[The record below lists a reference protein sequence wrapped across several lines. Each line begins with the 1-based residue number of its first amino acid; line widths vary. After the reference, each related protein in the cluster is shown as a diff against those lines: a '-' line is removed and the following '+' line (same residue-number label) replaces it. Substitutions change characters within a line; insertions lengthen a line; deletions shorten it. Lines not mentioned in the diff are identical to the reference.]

1 MNGTKLKQSG
11 EKLSWKVRL
20 SYGCGDTACNVVYGM
35 ISTVLTLFYTD
46 YVGISPA
53 TVGLVMLLSRVFDGG
68 SDVIMGLIVQKTNSK
83 WGKSRP
89 WVLWMSLPYTLAAV
103 LLFTVPHSTNLVQ
116 FLYIFVTYNLCT
128 TVCYTAIN
136 VPYGSLSAMMTRS
149 SGERDMLSIV
159 RMGMSPFGRILAVT
173 CTLPLVKVFGDDQAA
188 WIKTMTLWAIVAM
201 ILLVICFKNCEEK
214 VVVKQEQTK
223 VNTGKTFKALFSNQY
238 FWACLMLWMMQNV
251 IYTVT
256 GTILPYYCKYVF
268 HNDTLY
274 SSLYLVETLVLVAVT
289 FLSPALVKKFG
300 KRNMSL
306 IGVTFALVGHLAFF
320 LNPSS
325 FAWTLAS
332 CVIRGIGLA
341 PLNSII
347 FGFLGDAV
355 DFGHWKS
362 GIRQESLVFAAG
374 SVGAKVGGGL
384 TSAIMTS
391 LLSMAGYVSAT
402 NGSQVQPQS
411 AINMIIDLYKF
422 GPMLVWIIIIIVL
435 YFYKLDK
442 QYPQIMKELNEREFK
457 KEMEEA
463 EELAGETMDGEN
475 TEATENT
482 GVIPGH
488 VVVTISRQYGSG
500 GRELAKI
507 LAKKMGVKCYDREI
521 VYRAAAKMGNE
532 DMGKE
537 TMLENSYQTP
547 HEKMGAGDE
556 WAFDTIPSYNQMY
569 QQQSVTIM
577 QIAKRESAVF
587 LGRCADAVL
596 KDCPDHYSFFV
607 YADEKFREERSP
619 QYYGGMSLKE
629 MEKEEETRE
638 RYYNY
643 YTGRKWG
650 DPENYHMMIN
660 TSEISLEDA
669 AELILNYI
677 KKQRNIE

>member
-1 MNGTKLKQSG
+1 MSETKQKKAG
-11 EKLSWKVRL
+11 EKLSWKTRL

-46 YVGISPA
+46 YVGVSPA
-53 TVGLVMLLSRVFDGG
+53 TVGLVMLLSRMFDGG
-68 SDVIMGLIVQKTNSK
+68 SDVVMGLLVQKTNSK

-89 WVLWMSLPYTLAAV
+89 WVLWMSLPYTLTAV

-188 WIKTMTLWAIVAM
+188 WIKTMTIWAVVAM
-201 ILLVICFKNCEEK
+201 ILLLICFKNCEEK
-214 VVVKQEQTK
+214 VVVKQEEAK
-223 VNTGKTFKALFSNQY
+223 VQAGKTFKALFSNQY
-238 FWACLMLWMMQNV
+238 FWACLVLWMMQNV

-268 HNDTLY
+268 NNDTLY
-274 SSLYLVETLVLVAVT
+274 SSLYLIETLVLVGVT

-306 IGVTFALVGHLAFF
+306 IGVTFALVGHIAFF
-320 LNPSS
+320 MNPSS

-332 CVIRGIGLA
+332 CIIRGIGLA

-384 TSAIMTS
+384 TSAIMTG

-402 NGSQVQPQS
+402 NGIQTQPQS
-411 AINMIIDLYKF
+411 AIDMIIEIYKF
-422 GPMLVWIIIIIVL
+422 GPALVWLVIIIVL
-435 YFYKLDK
+435 CFYKLDK
-442 QYPQIMKELNEREFK
+442 KYPQIMKELNEREFK
-457 KEMEEA
+457 KEVECEEVA
-463 EELAGETMDGEN
+463 LTDGEVA
-475 TEATENT
+475 EP
-482 GVIPGH
+482 VSGH
-488 VVVTISRQYGSG
+488 VVITISRQYGSG
-500 GRELAKI
+500 GREVAQI
-507 LAKKMGVKCYDREI
+507 LAKKMGVRCYDREI
-521 VYRAAAKMGNE
+521 VYQAAARMGKE
-532 DMGKE
+532 DMGKDA
-537 TMLENSYQTP
+537 MLEESYQTP
-547 HEKMGAGDE
+547 HDRVGAGSDE
-556 WAFDTIPSYNQMY
+556 WAFDTIPYYNQMY

-577 QIAKRESAVF
+577 QIARKESAVF

-596 KDCPDHYSFFV
+596 KDYPEHFSFFI
-607 YADEKFREERSP
+607 YADAKFREERSP
-619 QYYGGMSLKE
+619 QYYGGMSLKD
-629 MEKEEETRE
+629 MEKEEEARE

-650 DPENYHMMIN
+650 NPENYDMMIN
-660 TSEISLEDA
+660 TSKIPLDDV
-669 AELILNYI
+669 AEMILDYV
-677 KKQRNIE
+677 KKQSQPE

>member
-1 MNGTKLKQSG
+1 
-11 EKLSWKVRL
+11 
-20 SYGCGDTACNVVYGM
+20 
-35 ISTVLTLFYTD
+35 
-46 YVGISPA
+46 
-53 TVGLVMLLSRVFDGG
+53 
-68 SDVIMGLIVQKTNSK
+68 
-83 WGKSRP
+83 
-89 WVLWMSLPYTLAAV
+89 
-103 LLFTVPHSTNLVQ
+103 
-116 FLYIFVTYNLCT
+116 
-128 TVCYTAIN
+128 
-136 VPYGSLSAMMTRS
+136 
-149 SGERDMLSIV
+149 MLSIV

-201 ILLVICFKNCEEK
+201 ILLVICFRNCEEK

-223 VNTGKTFKALFSNQY
+223 VNTGKTFKALFANQY

-274 SSLYLVETLVLVAVT
+274 SSLYLVETLVLVGVT

-332 CVIRGIGLA
+332 CIIRGIGLA

-457 KEMEEA
+457 KEMEELPELA
-463 EELAGETMDGEN
+463 EEAE
-475 TEATENT
+475 TEAENT

-596 KDCPDHYSFFV
+596 KDYPGHYSFFV

-619 QYYGGMSLKE
+619 EYYGGMSLKE

>member
-1 MNGTKLKQSG
+1 MSKVAQKKSE
-11 EKLSWKVRL
+11 EKLSWKTRL

-46 YVGISPA
+46 YVGVSPA
-53 TVGLVMLLSRVFDGG
+53 TVGLVMLLSRMFDGG
-68 SDVIMGLIVQKTNSK
+68 SDVVMGLLVQKTNSK

-173 CTLPLVKVFGDDQAA
+173 CTLPLVKIFGDDQAA
-188 WIKTMTLWAIVAM
+188 WIKTMSIWAVVAL

-214 VVVKQEQTK
+214 VVVKQEESK
-223 VNTGKTFKALFSNQY
+223 VKAGKTFKALFSNQY

-268 HNDTLY
+268 NNDTLY
-274 SSLYLVETLVLVAVT
+274 SSLYLIETLVLVGVT

-306 IGVTFALVGHLAFF
+306 IGITFALIGHLAFF
-320 LNPSS
+320 LNPAS
-325 FAWTLAS
+325 FAWALAS
-332 CVIRGIGLA
+332 CIIRGIGLA

-402 NGSQVQPQS
+402 NGSQMQPQS
-411 AINMIIDLYKF
+411 AIDMIIDIYKY
-422 GPMLVWIIIIIVL
+422 GPMIVWIIIIIVL
-435 YFYKLDK
+435 CFYKLDK

-457 KEMEEA
+457 KVVEKEESQGSLEA
-463 EELAGETMDGEN
+463 ETAGN
-475 TEATENT
+475 TEKTVE
-482 GVIPGH
+482 GH
-488 VVVTISRQYGSG
+488 IVVTISRQYGSG

-507 LAKKMGVKCYDREI
+507 LAKKMGVRCYDREI
-521 VYRAAAKMGNE
+521 VYQAAAKMGNA
-532 DMGKE
+532 DIGKE
-537 TMLENSYQTP
+537 TVLESSYQTP
-547 HEKMGAGDE
+547 NDTIGSGDE
-556 WAFDTIPSYNQMY
+556 GAFDTVPYYNKMY
-569 QQQSVTIM
+569 QQQSIAIM
-577 QIAKRESAVF
+577 EIARRESAVF

-596 KDCPDHYSFFV
+596 KDYPDHISVFV
-607 YADEKFREERSP
+607 CADEQFRRERSP
-619 QYYGGMSLKE
+619 QYYGGMSFKE
-629 MEKEEETRE
+629 MEKEEQTRE

-650 DPENYHMMIN
+650 DPQNYDLMVN
-660 TSEISLEDA
+660 TSKISLEDA
-669 AELILNYI
+669 ADLILNYI
-677 KKQRNIE
+677 QNQKKNIKK

>member
-1 MNGTKLKQSG
+1 MSKVAQKKSE
-11 EKLSWKVRL
+11 EKLSWKTRL
-20 SYGCGDTACNVVYGM
+20 SYGCGDTACDVVYGM

-46 YVGISPA
+46 YVGVSPA
-53 TVGLVMLLSRVFDGG
+53 TVGLVMLLSRMFDGG
-68 SDVIMGLIVQKTNSK
+68 SDVVMGLLVQKTNSK

-173 CTLPLVKVFGDDQAA
+173 CTLPLVKIFGDDQAA
-188 WIKTMTLWAIVAM
+188 WIKTMSIWAVVAL

-214 VVVKQEQTK
+214 VVVKQEESK
-223 VNTGKTFKALFSNQY
+223 VKAGKTFKALFSNQY

-268 HNDTLY
+268 NNDTLY
-274 SSLYLVETLVLVAVT
+274 SSLYLIETLVLVGVT

-306 IGVTFALVGHLAFF
+306 IGITFALIGHLAFF
-320 LNPSS
+320 LNPTS
-325 FAWTLAS
+325 FVWALAS
-332 CVIRGIGLA
+332 CIIRGIGLA

-402 NGSQVQPQS
+402 NGSQMQPQS
-411 AINMIIDLYKF
+411 AIDMIIDIYKY

-435 YFYKLDK
+435 CFYKLDK

-457 KEMEEA
+457 KVVEKEESQESLEA
-463 EELAGETMDGEN
+463 ETAGN
-475 TEATENT
+475 TEKAVE
-482 GVIPGH
+482 GH
-488 VVVTISRQYGSG
+488 IVVTISRQYGSG

-507 LAKKMGVKCYDREI
+507 LAKKMGVRCYDREI
-521 VYRAAAKMGNE
+521 VYQAAAKMGNA
-532 DMGKE
+532 DIGKE
-537 TMLENSYQTP
+537 TVLESSYQTP
-547 HEKMGAGDE
+547 NDTIGSGDE
-556 WAFDTIPSYNQMY
+556 GAFDTVPYYNKMY
-569 QQQSVTIM
+569 QQQSIAIM
-577 QIAKRESAVF
+577 EIARRESAVF

-596 KDCPDHYSFFV
+596 KDYPDHVSVFV
-607 YADEKFREERSP
+607 CADEQFRRERSP
-619 QYYGGMSLKE
+619 QYYGGMSFKE
-629 MEKEEETRE
+629 MEKEEQTRE

-650 DPENYHMMIN
+650 DPQNYDLMVN
-660 TSEISLEDA
+660 TSKISLEDA
-669 AELILNYI
+669 ADLILNYI
-677 KKQRNIE
+677 QNQKKNIKK

>member
-1 MNGTKLKQSG
+1 MNGTKSKQAG

-46 YVGISPA
+46 YVGVSPA
-53 TVGLVMLLSRVFDGG
+53 TVGLVMLLSRIFDGG

-89 WVLWMSLPYTLAAV
+89 WVLWISLPYTLAAV

-274 SSLYLVETLVLVAVT
+274 SSLYLVETLVLVGVT

-457 KEMEEA
+457 KEMEESTDML
-463 EELAGETMDGEN
+463 EETNGNVDAASEN
-475 TEATENT
+475 TS
-482 GVIPGH
+482 VIPGH

-521 VYRAAAKMGNE
+521 VYRAAAKMGNA
-532 DMGKE
+532 DIGKE

-596 KDCPDHYSFFV
+596 KDYPDHYSFFV

-619 QYYGGMSLKE
+619 EYYGGMSLKE

>member
-1 MNGTKLKQSG
+1 MNKVAQKKSE
-11 EKLSWKVRL
+11 EKLSWKTRL

-46 YVGISPA
+46 YVGVSPA
-53 TVGLVMLLSRVFDGG
+53 TVGLVMLLSRMFDGG
-68 SDVIMGLIVQKTNSK
+68 SDVVMGLLVQKTNSK

-173 CTLPLVKVFGDDQAA
+173 CTLPLVKIFGDDQAA
-188 WIKTMTLWAIVAM
+188 WIKTMSIWAVVAL

-214 VVVKQEQTK
+214 VVVKQEESK
-223 VNTGKTFKALFSNQY
+223 VKAGKTFKALFSNQY

-268 HNDTLY
+268 NNDTLY
-274 SSLYLVETLVLVAVT
+274 SSLYLIETLVLVGVT

-306 IGVTFALVGHLAFF
+306 IGITFALIGHLAFF
-320 LNPSS
+320 LNPAS
-325 FAWTLAS
+325 FAWALAS
-332 CVIRGIGLA
+332 CIIRGIGLA

-402 NGSQVQPQS
+402 NGSQMQPQS
-411 AINMIIDLYKF
+411 AIDMIIDIYKY

-435 YFYKLDK
+435 CFYKLDK

-457 KEMEEA
+457 KVVEKEESQGSLEA
-463 EELAGETMDGEN
+463 ETAGN
-475 TEATENT
+475 TEKTVE
-482 GVIPGH
+482 GH
-488 VVVTISRQYGSG
+488 IVVTISRQYGSG

-507 LAKKMGVKCYDREI
+507 LAKKMGVRCYDREI
-521 VYRAAAKMGNE
+521 VYQAAAKMGNA
-532 DMGKE
+532 DIGKE
-537 TMLENSYQTP
+537 TVLESSYQTP
-547 HEKMGAGDE
+547 NDTIGSGDE
-556 WAFDTIPSYNQMY
+556 GAFDTVPYYNKMY
-569 QQQSVTIM
+569 QQQSIAIM
-577 QIAKRESAVF
+577 EIARRESAVF

-596 KDCPDHYSFFV
+596 KDYPDHISVFV
-607 YADEKFREERSP
+607 CADEQFRRERSP
-619 QYYGGMSLKE
+619 QYYGGMSFKE
-629 MEKEEETRE
+629 MEKEEQTRE

-650 DPENYHMMIN
+650 DPQNYDLMVN
-660 TSEISLEDA
+660 TSKISLEDA
-669 AELILNYI
+669 ADLILNYI
-677 KKQRNIE
+677 QNQKKNIKK

>member
-1 MNGTKLKQSG
+1 MNGIKSKQSG

-20 SYGCGDTACNVVYGM
+20 SYGCGDTACNIVYGM

-46 YVGISPA
+46 YVGVSPA

-89 WVLWMSLPYTLAAV
+89 WVLWMGVPYTLAAV
-103 LLFTVPHSTNLVQ
+103 LLFTVPHSTNLIQ

-188 WIKTMTLWAIVAM
+188 WIKTMALWAVVAM

-223 VNTGKTFKALFSNQY
+223 VKAGKTFKALFSNQY

-274 SSLYLVETLVLVAVT
+274 SSLYLLETLVLVGVT
-289 FLSPALVKKFG
+289 FLSPMLVKKFG

-306 IGVTFALVGHLAFF
+306 MGVLFALIGHLVFF
-320 LNPSS
+320 LNPDS
-325 FAWTLAS
+325 FVWTLAS

-402 NGSQVQPQS
+402 NGAQVQPQS
-411 AINMIIDLYKF
+411 AINMIIDIYKF
-422 GPMLVWIIIIIVL
+422 GPMIVWIVILIVL
-435 YFYKLDK
+435 YLYKLDK
-442 QYPQIMKELNEREFK
+442 QYPKIMEELNEREFK
-457 KEMEEA
+457 KELEEKT
-463 EELAGETMDGEN
+463 EEIEDR
-475 TEATENT
+475 TEDT

-500 GRELAKI
+500 GRELSKI
-507 LAKKMGVKCYDREI
+507 VARKMGVKCYDREI
-521 VYRAAAKMGNE
+521 VFRAAAKMGNE
-532 DMGKE
+532 DLEKE

-547 HEKMGAGDE
+547 HDTVGAGDE
-556 WAFDTIPSYNQMY
+556 WAFDTIPSYNRMY
-569 QQQSVTIM
+569 QQQSVTIL
-577 QIAKRESAVF
+577 QIARQESAVF

-596 KDCPDHYSFFV
+596 KDYPNHYSFFV

-619 QYYGGMSLKE
+619 QYYGGMSLKD
-629 MEKEEETRE
+629 MKKEEEARE

-669 AELILNYI
+669 AELILDYI
-677 KKQRNIE
+677 KKQQNIE

>member
-1 MNGTKLKQSG
+1 MNGTKSKQSG

-20 SYGCGDTACNVVYGM
+20 SYGCGDTACNVVDGM

-46 YVGISPA
+46 YVGVSPA

-201 ILLVICFKNCEEK
+201 ILLVICFRNCEEK

-223 VNTGKTFKALFSNQY
+223 VNTGKTFKALFANQY

-274 SSLYLVETLVLVAVT
+274 SSLYLVETLVLVGVT

-332 CVIRGIGLA
+332 CIIRGIGLA

-457 KEMEEA
+457 KEMEELPELA
-463 EELAGETMDGEN
+463 EEAE
-475 TEATENT
+475 TEAENT

-596 KDCPDHYSFFV
+596 KDYPGHYSFFV

-619 QYYGGMSLKE
+619 EYYGGMSLKE

>member
-1 MNGTKLKQSG
+1 MNGTKSKQAG

-46 YVGISPA
+46 YVGVSPA
-53 TVGLVMLLSRVFDGG
+53 TVGLVMLLSRIFDGG

-274 SSLYLVETLVLVAVT
+274 SSLYLVETLVLVGVT

-457 KEMEEA
+457 KEMEESTDML
-463 EELAGETMDGEN
+463 EETNGNVDAASEN
-475 TEATENT
+475 TS
-482 GVIPGH
+482 VIPGH

-521 VYRAAAKMGNE
+521 VYRAAAKMGNA
-532 DMGKE
+532 DIGKE

-596 KDCPDHYSFFV
+596 KDYPDHYSFFV

-619 QYYGGMSLKE
+619 EYYGGMSLKE

>member
-1 MNGTKLKQSG
+1 
-11 EKLSWKVRL
+11 
-20 SYGCGDTACNVVYGM
+20 M

-46 YVGISPA
+46 YVGVSPA

-274 SSLYLVETLVLVAVT
+274 SSLYLVETLVLVGVT

-463 EELAGETMDGEN
+463 EELAGETTDSEN
-475 TEATENT
+475 TEATENA

-596 KDCPDHYSFFV
+596 KDYPDHYSFFV

>member
-1 MNGTKLKQSG
+1 MSETKQKKAE
-11 EKLSWKVRL
+11 EKLSWKTRL

-46 YVGISPA
+46 YVGVSPA
-53 TVGLVMLLSRVFDGG
+53 TVGLVMLLSRLFDGG
-68 SDVIMGLIVQKTNSK
+68 SDVIMGLLVQKTNSK

-188 WIKTMTLWAIVAM
+188 WIKTMTIWAVVAM
-201 ILLVICFKNCEEK
+201 ILLLICFKNCEEK
-214 VVVKQEQTK
+214 VVVKQEETK
-223 VNTGKTFKALFSNQY
+223 VQTGKTFKALFGNQY
-238 FWACLMLWMMQNV
+238 FWACLVLWMMQNV

-268 HNDTLY
+268 NNDTLY
-274 SSLYLVETLVLVAVT
+274 SSLYLIETLVLVGVT

-306 IGVTFALVGHLAFF
+306 IGITFALIGHVAFF

-332 CVIRGIGLA
+332 CIIRGIGLA

-384 TSAIMTS
+384 TSAIMTG

-402 NGSQVQPQS
+402 DGLQTQPQS
-411 AINMIIDLYKF
+411 AIDMIIEIYKF
-422 GPMLVWIIIIIVL
+422 GPAIVWIVIIVVL
-435 YFYKLDK
+435 CFYKLDK
-442 QYPQIMKELNEREFK
+442 KYPQIMKELNEREFK
-457 KEMEEA
+457 KEVEFE
-463 EELAGETMDGEN
+463 EELALADGETAEP
-475 TEATENT
+475 
-482 GVIPGH
+482 IPGH
-488 VVVTISRQYGSG
+488 VVITISRQYGSG
-500 GRELAKI
+500 GREVAKI
-507 LAKKMGVKCYDREI
+507 LAKKMGVRCYDREI
-521 VYRAAAKMGNE
+521 VYQAAARMGKE
-532 DMGKE
+532 DMGKAA
-537 TMLENSYQTP
+537 MLEDSYQTP
-547 HEKMGAGDE
+547 HDRVGVGSDE
-556 WAFDTIPSYNQMY
+556 WAFDTIPYYNQMY
-569 QQQSVTIM
+569 QQQSVAIM
-577 QIAKRESAVF
+577 QIARKESAVF

-596 KDCPDHYSFFV
+596 KDYPEHFSFFI

-619 QYYGGMSLKE
+619 QYYGGMSLKD

-650 DPENYHMMIN
+650 DPENYDMMIN
-660 TSEISLEDA
+660 TSKIPLEDV
-669 AELILNYI
+669 AEMILDYV
-677 KKQRNIE
+677 KKQRPSE

>member
-1 MNGTKLKQSG
+1 
-11 EKLSWKVRL
+11 
-20 SYGCGDTACNVVYGM
+20 
-35 ISTVLTLFYTD
+35 
-46 YVGISPA
+46 
-53 TVGLVMLLSRVFDGG
+53 
-68 SDVIMGLIVQKTNSK
+68 
-83 WGKSRP
+83 
-89 WVLWMSLPYTLAAV
+89 
-103 LLFTVPHSTNLVQ
+103 
-116 FLYIFVTYNLCT
+116 
-128 TVCYTAIN
+128 
-136 VPYGSLSAMMTRS
+136 MMTRS

-214 VVVKQEQTK
+214 VVVKQEQIK

-274 SSLYLVETLVLVAVT
+274 SSLYLIETLVLVGVT

-402 NGSQVQPQS
+402 NGSQAQPQS

-435 YFYKLDK
+435 CFYKLDK

-457 KEMEEA
+457 KEMEESVDMP
-463 EELAGETMDGEN
+463 EEINANVD
-475 TEATENT
+475 AASENT

-547 HEKMGAGDE
+547 HEKLGAGDE

-569 QQQSVTIM
+569 QQQSVTIL
-577 QIAKRESAVF
+577 QIARRESAVF

-596 KDCPDHYSFFV
+596 KDYPNHYSFFV

-619 QYYGGMSLKE
+619 QYYGGMSLKD
-629 MEKEEETRE
+629 MQKEEETRE

-660 TSEISLEDA
+660 TSQISLEDA
-669 AELILNYI
+669 ADIILNYI
-677 KKQRNIE
+677 KKQENIE

>member
-1 MNGTKLKQSG
+1 MNGTKSKQAG

-46 YVGISPA
+46 YVGVSPA
-53 TVGLVMLLSRVFDGG
+53 TVGLVMLLSRIFDGG

-274 SSLYLVETLVLVAVT
+274 SSLYLIETLVLVGVT

-320 LNPSS
+320 LNPGS

-463 EELAGETMDGEN
+463 EELAGETTDNEN
-475 TEATENT
+475 TAATENT

-521 VYRAAAKMGNE
+521 VYRAAAKMGNA

-587 LGRCADAVL
+587 LGRCADAML
-596 KDCPDHYSFFV
+596 KDYPDHYSFFV

-619 QYYGGMSLKE
+619 EYYGGMSLKE

>member
-1 MNGTKLKQSG
+1 MSKVAQKKSE
-11 EKLSWKVRL
+11 EKLSWKTRL

-46 YVGISPA
+46 YVGVSPA
-53 TVGLVMLLSRVFDGG
+53 TVGLVMLLSRMFDGG
-68 SDVIMGLIVQKTNSK
+68 SDVVMGLLVQKTNSK

-173 CTLPLVKVFGDDQAA
+173 CTLPLVKIFGDDQAA
-188 WIKTMTLWAIVAM
+188 WIKTMSIWAVVAL

-214 VVVKQEQTK
+214 VVVKQEESK
-223 VNTGKTFKALFSNQY
+223 VKAGKTFKALFSNQY

-268 HNDTLY
+268 NNDTLY
-274 SSLYLVETLVLVAVT
+274 SSLYLIETLVLVGVT

-306 IGVTFALVGHLAFF
+306 IGITFALIGHLAFF
-320 LNPSS
+320 LNPAS
-325 FAWTLAS
+325 FAWALAS
-332 CVIRGIGLA
+332 CIIRGIGLA

-402 NGSQVQPQS
+402 NGSQMQPQS
-411 AINMIIDLYKF
+411 AIDMIIDIYKY

-435 YFYKLDK
+435 CFYKLDK

-457 KEMEEA
+457 KVVEKEESQGSLEA
-463 EELAGETMDGEN
+463 ETAGN
-475 TEATENT
+475 TEKTVE
-482 GVIPGH
+482 GH
-488 VVVTISRQYGSG
+488 IVVTISRQYGSG

-507 LAKKMGVKCYDREI
+507 LAKKMGVRCYDREI
-521 VYRAAAKMGNE
+521 VYQAAAKMGNA
-532 DMGKE
+532 DIGKE
-537 TMLENSYQTP
+537 TVLESSYQTP
-547 HEKMGAGDE
+547 NDTIGSGDE
-556 WAFDTIPSYNQMY
+556 GAFDTVPYYNKMY
-569 QQQSVTIM
+569 QQQSIAIM
-577 QIAKRESAVF
+577 EIARRESAVF

-596 KDCPDHYSFFV
+596 KDYPDHISVFV
-607 YADEKFREERSP
+607 CADEQFRRERSP
-619 QYYGGMSLKE
+619 QYYGGMSFKE
-629 MEKEEETRE
+629 MEKEEQTRE

-650 DPENYHMMIN
+650 DPQNYDLMVN
-660 TSEISLEDA
+660 TSKISLEDA
-669 AELILNYI
+669 ADLILNYI
-677 KKQRNIE
+677 QNQKKNIKK

>member
-1 MNGTKLKQSG
+1 MSKVAQKKSE
-11 EKLSWKVRL
+11 EKLSWKTRL

-46 YVGISPA
+46 YVGVSPA
-53 TVGLVMLLSRVFDGG
+53 TVGLVMLLSRMFDGG
-68 SDVIMGLIVQKTNSK
+68 SDVVMGLLVQKTNSK

-173 CTLPLVKVFGDDQAA
+173 CTLPLVKIFGDDQAA
-188 WIKTMTLWAIVAM
+188 WIKTMSIWAVVAL

-214 VVVKQEQTK
+214 VVVKQEESK
-223 VNTGKTFKALFSNQY
+223 VKAGKTFKALFSNQY

-268 HNDTLY
+268 NNDTLY
-274 SSLYLVETLVLVAVT
+274 SSLYLIETLVLVGVT

-306 IGVTFALVGHLAFF
+306 IGITFALIGHLAFF
-320 LNPSS
+320 LNPAS
-325 FAWTLAS
+325 FAWALAS
-332 CVIRGIGLA
+332 CIIRGIGLA

-402 NGSQVQPQS
+402 NGSQMQPQS
-411 AINMIIDLYKF
+411 AIDMIIDIYKY

-435 YFYKLDK
+435 CFYKLDK

-457 KEMEEA
+457 KVVEKEESQGSLEA
-463 EELAGETMDGEN
+463 ETAGN
-475 TEATENT
+475 TEKTVE
-482 GVIPGH
+482 GH
-488 VVVTISRQYGSG
+488 IVVTISRQYGSG

-507 LAKKMGVKCYDREI
+507 LAKKMGVRCYDREI
-521 VYRAAAKMGNE
+521 VYQAAAKMGNA
-532 DMGKE
+532 DIGKE
-537 TMLENSYQTP
+537 TVLESSYQTP
-547 HEKMGAGDE
+547 NDTIGSGDE
-556 WAFDTIPSYNQMY
+556 GAFDTVPYYNKMY
-569 QQQSVTIM
+569 QQQSIAIM
-577 QIAKRESAVF
+577 EIARRESAVF

-596 KDCPDHYSFFV
+596 KDYPDHVSVFV
-607 YADEKFREERSP
+607 CADEQFRRERSP
-619 QYYGGMSLKE
+619 QYYGGMSFKE
-629 MEKEEETRE
+629 MEKEEQTRE

-650 DPENYHMMIN
+650 DPQNYDLMVN
-660 TSEISLEDA
+660 TSKISLEDA
-669 AELILNYI
+669 ADLILNYI
-677 KKQRNIE
+677 QNQKKNIKK

>member
-1 MNGTKLKQSG
+1 MSETKQKKAE
-11 EKLSWKVRL
+11 EKLSWKTRL

-46 YVGISPA
+46 YVGVSPA
-53 TVGLVMLLSRVFDGG
+53 TVGLVMLLSRLFDGG
-68 SDVIMGLIVQKTNSK
+68 SDVIMGLLVQKTNSK

-188 WIKTMTLWAIVAM
+188 WIKTMTIWAVVAM
-201 ILLVICFKNCEEK
+201 ILLLICFKNCEEK
-214 VVVKQEQTK
+214 VVVKQEATK
-223 VNTGKTFKALFSNQY
+223 VQTGKTFKALFGNQY
-238 FWACLMLWMMQNV
+238 FWACLVLWMMQNV

-268 HNDTLY
+268 NNDTLY
-274 SSLYLVETLVLVAVT
+274 SSLYLIETLVLVGVT

-306 IGVTFALVGHLAFF
+306 IGITFALVGHVTFF

-332 CVIRGIGLA
+332 CIIRGIGLA

-384 TSAIMTS
+384 TSAIMTG

-402 NGSQVQPQS
+402 DGLQAQPQS
-411 AINMIIDLYKF
+411 AIDMIIEIYKF
-422 GPMLVWIIIIIVL
+422 GPAIVWIVIIVVL
-435 YFYKLDK
+435 CFYKLDK
-442 QYPQIMKELNEREFK
+442 KYPQIMKELNEREFK
-457 KEMEEA
+457 KEVEFE
-463 EELAGETMDGEN
+463 EELALADGETAEP
-475 TEATENT
+475 
-482 GVIPGH
+482 IPGH
-488 VVVTISRQYGSG
+488 VVITISRQYGSG
-500 GRELAKI
+500 GREVAKI
-507 LAKKMGVKCYDREI
+507 LAKKMGVRCYDREI
-521 VYRAAAKMGNE
+521 VYQAAAR
-532 DMGKE
+532 MGKE
-537 TMLENSYQTP
+537 DIGKAAMLEDSYQTP
-547 HEKMGAGDE
+547 HDRVGAGSDE
-556 WAFDTIPSYNQMY
+556 WAFDTIPYYNQMY
-569 QQQSVTIM
+569 QQQSVAIM
-577 QIAKRESAVF
+577 QIARKESAVF

-596 KDCPDHYSFFV
+596 KDYPEHFSFFI
-607 YADEKFREERSP
+607 YADAKFREERSP
-619 QYYGGMSLKE
+619 QYYGGMSLKD
-629 MEKEEETRE
+629 MEREEETRE

-650 DPENYHMMIN
+650 DPENYDMMIN
-660 TSEISLEDA
+660 TSKIPLEDV
-669 AELILNYI
+669 AEMILDYV
-677 KKQRNIE
+677 KKQSPSE

>member
-1 MNGTKLKQSG
+1 
-11 EKLSWKVRL
+11 
-20 SYGCGDTACNVVYGM
+20 M

-46 YVGISPA
+46 YVGVSPA
-53 TVGLVMLLSRVFDGG
+53 TVGLVMLLSRIFDGG

-274 SSLYLVETLVLVAVT
+274 SSLYLVETLVLVGVT

-457 KEMEEA
+457 KEMEESTDML
-463 EELAGETMDGEN
+463 EETNGNVDAASEN
-475 TEATENT
+475 TS
-482 GVIPGH
+482 VIPGH

-521 VYRAAAKMGNE
+521 VYRAAAKMGNA
-532 DMGKE
+532 DIGKE

-596 KDCPDHYSFFV
+596 KDYPDHYSFFV

-619 QYYGGMSLKE
+619 EYYGGMSLKE

>member
-1 MNGTKLKQSG
+1 MSKVAQKKSE
-11 EKLSWKVRL
+11 EKLSWKTRL

-46 YVGISPA
+46 YVGVSPA
-53 TVGLVMLLSRVFDGG
+53 TVGLVMLLSRMFDGG
-68 SDVIMGLIVQKTNSK
+68 SDVVMGLLVQKTNSK

-173 CTLPLVKVFGDDQAA
+173 CTLPLVKIFGDDQAA
-188 WIKTMTLWAIVAM
+188 WIKTMSIWAVVAL

-214 VVVKQEQTK
+214 VVVKQEESK
-223 VNTGKTFKALFSNQY
+223 VKAGKTFKSLFSNQY

-268 HNDTLY
+268 NNDTLY
-274 SSLYLVETLVLVAVT
+274 SSLYLIETLVLVGVT

-306 IGVTFALVGHLAFF
+306 IGITFALIGHLAFF
-320 LNPSS
+320 LNPAS
-325 FAWTLAS
+325 FAWALAS
-332 CVIRGIGLA
+332 CIIRGIGLA

-402 NGSQVQPQS
+402 NGSQMQPQS
-411 AINMIIDLYKF
+411 AIDMIIDIYKY

-435 YFYKLDK
+435 CFYKLDK

-457 KEMEEA
+457 KVVEKEESQGSLEA
-463 EELAGETMDGEN
+463 ETAGN
-475 TEATENT
+475 TEKTVE
-482 GVIPGH
+482 GH
-488 VVVTISRQYGSG
+488 IVVTISRQYGSG

-507 LAKKMGVKCYDREI
+507 LAKKMGVRCYDREI
-521 VYRAAAKMGNE
+521 VYQAAAKMGNA
-532 DMGKE
+532 DIGKE
-537 TMLENSYQTP
+537 TVLESSYQTP
-547 HEKMGAGDE
+547 NDTIGSGDE
-556 WAFDTIPSYNQMY
+556 GAFDTVPYYNKMY
-569 QQQSVTIM
+569 QQQSIAIM
-577 QIAKRESAVF
+577 EIARRESAVF

-596 KDCPDHYSFFV
+596 KDYPDHVSVFV
-607 YADEKFREERSP
+607 CADEQFRRERSP
-619 QYYGGMSLKE
+619 QYYGGMSFKE
-629 MEKEEETRE
+629 MEKEEQTRE

-650 DPENYHMMIN
+650 DPQNYDLMVN
-660 TSEISLEDA
+660 TSKISLEDA
-669 AELILNYI
+669 ADLILNYI
-677 KKQRNIE
+677 QNQKKNIKK